1 MRLRGGSD
9 AALLRLPHPLL
20 FICLVFVSRCKAPEP
35 SFNKYW
41 ACSQDW
47 LSAFRCAGSHP
58 EAARVK
64 KGITQPRGAPARLRR
79 RVWGV
84 HALASA
90 LQDTKGQYFRVTDE
104 LEREASGWFFCFGPG
119 N

>member
-1 MRLRGGSD
+1 MRRCF
-9 AALLRLPHPLL
+9 AYHTRFL
-20 FICLVFVSRCKAPEP
+20 FIYLVFVSRCKAPEP

-41 ACSQDW
+41 ACSQGW

-79 RVWGV
+79 RDWGV